1 MKCACNGS
9 PIVVS
14 LAATSVA
21 TLLLLMPAWTSP
33 WPRSSR
39 DGGSPV
45 AKADVEVSPA
55 AAQALEEK
63 MRLLATPVPNPPKSL
78 GPVTITETEANSY
91 LKYRGQSFLP
101 PAVHDPEVHIT
112 SDRVS
117 GAAEVDFDQLNQQ
130 AAKADDW
137 ATRAMS
143 SIFSGRQRVNAT
155 GKLETRNGQGKVT
168 IESASIGNTAVP
180 QALLDWLVRNYL
192 QQRYKIDLSK
202 PFTLPD
208 HVTRIELGAGRALFL
223 RSPDKNR
230 P

>member
-1 MKCACNGS
+1 MNYSGNRS
-9 PIVVS
+9 PLVA
-14 LAATSVA
+14 AATSVA
-21 TLLLLMPAWTSP
+21 ALFLLTPARTTSS
-33 WPRSSR
+33 PRSSR
-39 DGGSPV
+39 DGGSLV
-45 AKADVEVSPA
+45 ANADVEVSPA

-63 MRLLATPVPNPPKSL
+63 MRLLATPVPNTAKSL

-137 ATRAMS
+137 ATRAMT

-155 GKLETRNGQGKVT
+155 GKLETRNGQGKAT
-168 IESASIGNTAVP
+168 IESASIGNTALP
-180 QALLDWLVRNYL
+180 PALLDWLVRNYL

>member
-1 MKCACNGS
+1 MKYACNRS
-9 PIVVS
+9 PIV
-14 LAATSVA
+14 AATKVA
-21 TLLLLMPAWTSP
+21 ALFLLMPAWIAP

-39 DGGSPV
+39 DGGSP
-45 AKADVEVSPA
+45 ATKADVEVSPA

-63 MRLLATPVPNPPKSL
+63 MRLLATPVPNTAKSL
-78 GPVTITETEANSY
+78 GPVIITETEANSY

-137 ATRAMS
+137 ATRAMT

-155 GKLETRNGQGKVT
+155 GKLETRSGQGKVT
-168 IESASIGNTAVP
+168 IESASIGNNAVP

-223 RSPDKNR
+223 RSPDKGR

>member
-1 MKCACNGS
+1 MKYACNRS
-9 PIVVS
+9 PIV
-14 LAATSVA
+14 AATKVA
-21 TLLLLMPAWTSP
+21 ALFLLMPAWTAP

-39 DGGSPV
+39 DGGSP
-45 AKADVEVSPA
+45 ATKADVEVSPA

-63 MRLLATPVPNPPKSL
+63 MRLLATPVPNTAKSL
-78 GPVTITETEANSY
+78 GPVIITETEANSY

-137 ATRAMS
+137 ATRAIT

-155 GKLETRNGQGKVT
+155 GKLETRSGQGKVT
-168 IESASIGNTAVP
+168 IESASIGNNAVP

-223 RSPDKNR
+223 RSPDKGR

>member
-1 MKCACNGS
+1 MKYACNRS
-9 PIVVS
+9 PIV
-14 LAATSVA
+14 AATKVA
-21 TLLLLMPAWTSP
+21 ALFLLMPAWIAP

-39 DGGSPV
+39 DGGSP
-45 AKADVEVSPA
+45 ATKADVEVSPA

-63 MRLLATPVPNPPKSL
+63 MRLLATPVPNPAKSL
-78 GPVTITETEANSY
+78 GPVIITETEANSY

-137 ATRAMS
+137 ATRAMT

-155 GKLETRNGQGKVT
+155 GKLETRSGQGKVT
-168 IESASIGNTAVP
+168 IESASIGNNAVP

-223 RSPDKNR
+223 RSPDKGR

>member
-1 MKCACNGS
+1 MNYAGNRS
-9 PIVVS
+9 S
-14 LAATSVA
+14 LVAAATSVA
-21 TLLLLMPAWTSP
+21 ALFLLMPARTTSS
-33 WPRSSR
+33 PRSSR
-39 DGGSPV
+39 DGGSLV
-45 AKADVEVSPA
+45 ANADVEVSPA

-63 MRLLATPVPNPPKSL
+63 MRLLATPVPNTAKSL

-137 ATRAMS
+137 ATRAMT

-155 GKLETRNGQGKVT
+155 QSCANNLPIDAKLVG
-168 IESASIGNTAVP
+168 
-180 QALLDWLVRNYL
+180 
-192 QQRYKIDLSK
+192 
-202 PFTLPD
+202 
-208 HVTRIELGAGRALFL
+208 
-223 RSPDKNR
+223 
-230 P
+230 

>member
-1 MKCACNGS
+1 MKYACNRS
-9 PIVVS
+9 PIV
-14 LAATSVA
+14 AATKVA
-21 TLLLLMPAWTSP
+21 ALFLLMPAWTAP

-39 DGGSPV
+39 DGGSP
-45 AKADVEVSPA
+45 ATKADVEVSPA

-63 MRLLATPVPNPPKSL
+63 MRLLATPVPNTAKSL
-78 GPVTITETEANSY
+78 GPVIITETEANSY

-137 ATRAMS
+137 ATRAMT

-155 GKLETRNGQGKVT
+155 GKLETRSGQGKVT
-168 IESASIGNTAVP
+168 IESASIGNNAVP
-180 QALLDWLVRNYL
+180 RALLDWLVRNYL

-208 HVTRIELGAGRALFL
+208 HVTRIELGAGRALLL
-223 RSPDKNR
+223 RSPDKGR

>member
-1 MKCACNGS
+1 MNYSGNRS
-9 PIVVS
+9 PLVA
-14 LAATSVA
+14 AATSVA
-21 TLLLLMPAWTSP
+21 ALFLLMPARTTSS
-33 WPRSSR
+33 PRSSR
-39 DGGSPV
+39 DGGSLV
-45 AKADVEVSPA
+45 ANADVEVSPA

-63 MRLLATPVPNPPKSL
+63 MPLLATPVPNTAKSL
-78 GPVTITETEANSY
+78 APVTISETEANSY

-137 ATRAMS
+137 ATRAMT

-155 GKLETRNGQGKVT
+155 GKLETRNGQGKAT
-168 IESASIGNTAVP
+168 IESASIGNTALP
-180 QALLDWLVRNYL
+180 PALLDWLVRNYL
-192 QQRYKIDLSK
+192 QQRYKIDLTK

-208 HVTRIELGAGRALFL
+208 HVMRIELGAGRALFL
-223 RSPDKNR
+223 RSPDKSR

>member
-1 MKCACNGS
+1 MKYACNRS
-9 PIVVS
+9 PIV
-14 LAATSVA
+14 AATKVA
-21 TLLLLMPAWTSP
+21 ALFLLMPAWTAP

-39 DGGSPV
+39 DGGSP
-45 AKADVEVSPA
+45 ATKADVEVSPA

-63 MRLLATPVPNPPKSL
+63 MRLLATPVPNTAKSL
-78 GPVTITETEANSY
+78 GPVIITETEANSY

-137 ATRAMS
+137 ATRAIT

-155 GKLETRNGQGKVT
+155 GKLETRSGQGKVT
-168 IESASIGNTAVP
+168 IESASIGNNAVP
-180 QALLDWLVRNYL
+180 RALLDWLVRNYL

-223 RSPDKNR
+223 RSPDKGR

>member
-1 MKCACNGS
+1 MKYACNRS
-9 PIVVS
+9 PIV
-14 LAATSVA
+14 AATKVA
-21 TLLLLMPAWTSP
+21 ALFLLMPAWTAP

-39 DGGSPV
+39 DGGSP
-45 AKADVEVSPA
+45 ATKADVEVSPA

-63 MRLLATPVPNPPKSL
+63 MRLLATPVPNTAKSL
-78 GPVTITETEANSY
+78 GPVIITETEANSY

-223 RSPDKNR
+223 RSPDKGR

>member
-1 MKCACNGS
+1 MNYAGNRS
-9 PIVVS
+9 PFVA
-14 LAATSVA
+14 AATSVA
-21 TLLLLMPAWTSP
+21 ALFLLMPARTTSS
-33 WPRSSR
+33 PRSSR
-39 DGGSPV
+39 DGGSLV
-45 AKADVEVSPA
+45 ANADVEVSPA

-63 MRLLATPVPNPPKSL
+63 MRLLATPVPNTAKPL

-137 ATRAMS
+137 ATRAMT

-155 GKLETRNGQGKVT
+155 GKLETRNGQGKAT
-168 IESASIGNTAVP
+168 IESASIGNTALP
-180 QALLDWLVRNYL
+180 PALLDWLVRNYL
-192 QQRYKIDLSK
+192 QQRYKIDLTK

-208 HVTRIELGAGRALFL
+208 HVMRIELGAGRALFL
-223 RSPDKNR
+223 RSPDKSR

>member
-1 MKCACNGS
+1 M
-9 PIVVS
+9 
-14 LAATSVA
+14 AATRIAALS
-21 TLLLLMPAWTSP
+21 LLMPAWTT
-33 WPRSSR
+33 PRPGSSR
-39 DGGSPV
+39 AGGSLV
-45 AKADVEVSPA
+45 AKADVNVSPA

-63 MRLLATPVPNPPKSL
+63 MRLLATPVPNTAKSL

-101 PAVHDPEVHIT
+101 PAVRDPEVHIT

-137 ATRAMS
+137 ATRAMA

-180 QALLDWLVRNYL
+180 QALLDWLVRNYI

-223 RSPDKNR
+223 RSPDQSR

>member
-1 MKCACNGS
+1 MKYACNRS
-9 PIVVS
+9 PIV
-14 LAATSVA
+14 AATKVA
-21 TLLLLMPAWTSP
+21 ALFLLMPAWTAP

-39 DGGSPV
+39 DGGSP
-45 AKADVEVSPA
+45 ATKADVEVSPA

-63 MRLLATPVPNPPKSL
+63 MRLLATPVPNTAKSL
-78 GPVTITETEANSY
+78 GPVIITETEANSY

-137 ATRAMS
+137 ATRAMT

-155 GKLETRNGQGKVT
+155 GKLETRSGQGKVT
-168 IESASIGNTAVP
+168 IESASIGNNAVP

-223 RSPDKNR
+223 RSPDKGR

>member
-1 MKCACNGS
+1 MKYACNRS
-9 PIVVS
+9 PIV
-14 LAATSVA
+14 AATKVA
-21 TLLLLMPAWTSP
+21 ALFLLMPAWTAP

-39 DGGSPV
+39 DGGSP
-45 AKADVEVSPA
+45 ATKADVEVSPA

-63 MRLLATPVPNPPKSL
+63 MRLLATPVPNPAKSL
-78 GPVTITETEANSY
+78 GPVIITETEANSY

-223 RSPDKNR
+223 RSPDKGR

>member
-1 MKCACNGS
+1 MKYACNRS
-9 PIVVS
+9 PIV
-14 LAATSVA
+14 AATKVA
-21 TLLLLMPAWTSP
+21 ALFLLMPAWTAP

-39 DGGSPV
+39 DGGSP
-45 AKADVEVSPA
+45 ATKADVEVSPA

-63 MRLLATPVPNPPKSL
+63 MRLLATPVPNPAKSL
-78 GPVTITETEANSY
+78 GPVIITETEANSY

-137 ATRAMS
+137 ATRAMT

-155 GKLETRNGQGKVT
+155 GKLETRSGQGKVT
-168 IESASIGNTAVP
+168 IESASIGNNAVP

-223 RSPDKNR
+223 RSPDKGR

>member
-1 MKCACNGS
+1 MKYACNRS
-9 PIVVS
+9 PIV
-14 LAATSVA
+14 AATKVA
-21 TLLLLMPAWTSP
+21 ALFLLMPAWTAP

-39 DGGSPV
+39 DGGSP
-45 AKADVEVSPA
+45 ATKADVEVSPA

-63 MRLLATPVPNPPKSL
+63 MRLLATPVPNPAKSL
-78 GPVTITETEANSY
+78 GPVIITETEANSY

-137 ATRAMS
+137 ATRAIT

-155 GKLETRNGQGKVT
+155 GKLETRSGQGKVT
-168 IESASIGNTAVP
+168 IESASIGNNAVP

-223 RSPDKNR
+223 RSPDKGR